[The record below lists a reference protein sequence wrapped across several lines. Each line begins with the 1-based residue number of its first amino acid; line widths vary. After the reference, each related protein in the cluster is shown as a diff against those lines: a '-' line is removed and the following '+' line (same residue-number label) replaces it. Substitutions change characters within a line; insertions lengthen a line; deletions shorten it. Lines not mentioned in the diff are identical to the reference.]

1 MPGILAW
8 FGTWEIVLVLVI
20 ALLLFGTRLPK
31 VARSLGQG
39 ITEFKKGVKGI
50 QDDVE
55 DSANRDDSTYRDDS
69 TDKKEK
75 SS

>member
-8 FGTWEIVLVLVI
+8 FGGWEMVLVLVI

-39 ITEFKKGVKGI
+39 VTEFKKGIKGI
-50 QDDVE
+50 EDDVTTAGDE
-55 DSANRDDSTYRDDS
+55 E
-69 TDKKEK
+69 KKE
-75 SS
+75 S

>member
-1 MPGILAW
+1 MSGVLAW

-39 ITEFKKGVKGI
+39 VTEFKKGVKGI
-50 QDDVE
+50 KDDVE
-55 DSANRDDSTYRDDS
+55 DA
-69 TDKKEK
+69 TDPDPEEDEEK

>member
-1 MPGILAW
+1 MPGILAQYFLAW

-39 ITEFKKGVKGI
+39 VTEFKKGVKGI
-50 QDDVE
+50 EDDVKE
-55 DSANRDDSTYRDDS
+55 SGE
-69 TDKKEK
+69 KEEEK

>member
-8 FGTWEIVLVLVI
+8 FGGWEIVLVLVI

-39 ITEFKKGVKGI
+39 VTEFKKGIKGI
-50 QDDVE
+50 EDDVTNAGDE
-55 DSANRDDSTYRDDS
+55 EKKDS
-69 TDKKEK
+69 
-75 SS
+75 

>member
-8 FGTWEIVLVLVI
+8 FGGWEMVLVLVI

-39 ITEFKKGVKGI
+39 VTEFKKGIKGI
-50 QDDVE
+50 EDDVTNAGDE
-55 DSANRDDSTYRDDS
+55 E
-69 TDKKEK
+69 KKE
-75 SS
+75 S

>member
-39 ITEFKKGVKGI
+39 VTEFKKGIKGVE
-50 QDDVE
+50 DDVNSAGDDE
-55 DSANRDDSTYRDDS
+55 EKKDS
-69 TDKKEK
+69 
-75 SS
+75 

>member
-1 MPGILAW
+1 MPGIVAW
-8 FGTWEIVLVLVI
+8 FGTWEIVLVLVV

-39 ITEFKKGVKGI
+39 VTEFKKGVKGI
-50 QDDVE
+50 QDDVDE
-55 DSANRDDSTYRDDS
+55 SGNDDSDS
-69 TDKKEK
+69 SKPNSPKEEEK

>member
-1 MPGILAW
+1 MPGILAF

-39 ITEFKKGVKGI
+39 VTEFKKGIKGI
-50 QDDVE
+50 EDDVTKSGDE
-55 DSANRDDSTYRDDS
+55 ET
-69 TDKKEK
+69 KE
-75 SS
+75 S

>member
-8 FGTWEIVLVLVI
+8 FGGWEIALVLVI

-39 ITEFKKGVKGI
+39 VTEFKKGIKGI
-50 QDDVE
+50 EEDVTTAGDE
-55 DSANRDDSTYRDDS
+55 DVTKAGDEEPKVS
-69 TDKKEK
+69 
-75 SS
+75 